1 MKFSLERFIA
11 VYLAYAVPICLL
23 FWVSRKA
30 PATWPAPPRL
40 VLDRPKVDFF
50 AAIGAAVLVFLLNI
64 AYNSGH
70 LLPRVENVQLGKL
83 VFLADLAIIWSPLAL
98 VLLIRRQGLETC
110 LLSPRGLLRKLA
122 WGVALSVLG
131 MAVFLVVL
139 RRFDALGLPLTLLWK
154 FDPIQAVQS
163 LIQFLGMGFLLV
175 RLVGIAGRAVAVLV
189 CGALY
194 GLVKY
199 PYYMGHYGMSFV
211 TATGPIAFGVL
222 VAFAVVY
229 IILDRGDVLVMAI
242 LHLYL
247 DLVQKS

>member
-1 MKFSLERFIA
+1 MQIDLLHFVAIY
-11 VYLAYAVPICLL
+11 VAYAVPICLL
-23 FWVSRKA
+23 LWVTRRA
-30 PATWPAPPRL
+30 PATWPAPPRI
-40 VLDRPKVDFF
+40 VLDRPWLDFS
-50 AAIGAAVLVFLLNI
+50 AAIGAAVLILLLNT
-64 AYNSGH
+64 AYNTDR
-70 LLPRVENVQLGKL
+70 LLPLPKNPLLNHL

-98 VLLIRRQGLETC
+98 VLLVRRQGLETC

-122 WGVALSVLG
+122 WGVALSILG

-139 RRFDALGLPLTLLWK
+139 RRFGDLGLPLTLLWK

-163 LIQFLGMGFLLV
+163 VIQFLGMGFLLV
-175 RLVGIAGRAVAVLV
+175 RLVGIAGRMTAVLV

-199 PYYMGHYGMSFV
+199 PYYMGFYGMSFL

-242 LHLYL
+242 LHLFV
-247 DLVQKS
+247 DLIQKS